1 MERKRRR
8 TKVKEKKRVVNPN
21 KAKAGEPR
29 APKQKTRMSCLGF
42 ELWGDGG
49 GTRVQIA
56 NNKNPFWSNNHVPF
70 RNMITP
76 LHSTYIIVLW
86 KEFLIG
92 MWVKE

>member
-1 MERKRRR
+1 MILERKRRR
-8 TKVKEKKRVVNPN
+8 AKVKEKKRVVNPN

-56 NNKNPFWSNNHVPF
+56 NNKNPFWSNNVPF
-70 RNMITP
+70 RRMITP
-76 LHSTYIIVLW
+76 LHIYHCVMEGI
-86 KEFLIG
+86 
-92 MWVKE
+92 